1 MSVNLRAKP
10 FDLNDD
16 QVAWVEN
23 TLASM
28 TEDDKLR
35 HLFCLVTYD
44 DDEEYCRY
52 IGEEIRPGGFMGR
65 PMKGEQCISAVERM
79 QRYSKIPLLVAAN
92 LEAGG
97 NGFAK
102 DGTAFAKPMQIG
114 ATADVEQARRLG
126 EICGAEGSAVGAN
139 WAFAPIVDIDT
150 NWRNPITNVRTFG
163 SDVKLIRD
171 MGAAYVEEVQKHGVA
186 ACIKHFPGDGCDE
199 RDQHVAISINTCS
212 CEEWDATYGEIYRAG
227 IEAGTKTVMIGHI
240 LQPAYTKYFAP
251 ETKDE
256 EMLPASVNK
265 ALVTGLLREKLGF
278 NGLIITDSSAMAGL
292 ALFLPR
298 EDTVP
303 MTIAAGCDMF
313 LFTKNLEE
321 DLEFMRKGYEKGVF
335 DRARLDEAVT
345 RILALKASLGLP
357 EKQKMGTLVPSYE
370 DAKKVLGNATFKSWS
385 RECAD
390 RAITLVKEEKGIFP
404 LTPKRFPRILFC
416 PMDHLGQKEEPFE
429 SAANVNYKFFKLLQE
444 AGFEMT
450 VFEANKG
457 KEGAM
462 TSVDEMKEKYDLI
475 LYAAS
480 KRVRYQPV
488 SRIRWADPLGANI
501 PTYNHTIPTVFV
513 SFENPYYLLDVPH
526 MRTYINCYGDSK
538 NVMESLIQ
546 KMMGNSKFEGVSP
559 VDPFCGKWETRL
571 SYGPSL
577 DLEKIQ

>member
-1 MSVNLRAKP
+1 MRIDLRAKP
-10 FDLNDD
+10 FDLNDE
-16 QVAWVEN
+16 QIAWVEQ

-28 TEDDKLR
+28 SEDDKLR

-44 DDEEYCRY
+44 DNEEYCRY
-52 IGEEIRPGGFMGR
+52 LGEEIRPGGFMGR
-65 PMKGEQCISAVERM
+65 PMKAEQCISAVARM
-79 QRYSKIPLLVAAN
+79 QKYSKIPLLVSAN
-92 LEAGG
+92 LETGG

-102 DGTAFAKPMQIG
+102 DGTAFAKPMQVG

-126 EICGAEGSAVGAN
+126 EICGVEGAAVGAN
-139 WAFAPIVDIDT
+139 WSFAPIVDIDS

-163 SDVKLIRD
+163 SDPTLVEQ
-171 MGAAYVEEVQKHGVA
+171 MGVAYVEEIQKHGVA
-186 ACIKHFPGDGCDE
+186 ACMKHFPGDGCDE

-212 CEEWDATYGEIYRAG
+212 CEEWDATYGKVYSAG
-227 IEAGTKTVMIGHI
+227 IAAGTKTIMIGHI
-240 LQPAYTKYFAP
+240 LQPAYTKRFCP
-251 ETKDE
+251 ELRDE

-265 ALVTGLLREKLGF
+265 ALVTHLLREQLGF

-298 EDTVP
+298 EKIVP

-321 DLEFMRKGYEKGVF
+321 DIEFMRRGYAEGIF
-335 DRARLDEAVT
+335 DRERLDEAVT

-357 EKQKMGTLVPSYE
+357 EKKANGTLVPVYE
-370 DAKKVLGNATFKSWS
+370 EVKDRLKQECFREWS

-404 LTPKRFPRILFC
+404 LTPARFPRILFC
-416 PMDHLGQKEEPFE
+416 PMDHLGQPVEAFE
-429 SAANVNYKFFKLLQE
+429 SPSNVNFKFFSLLKD
-444 AGFEMT
+444 AGFEVS

-475 LYAAS
+475 LYSVA

-538 NVMESLIQ
+538 AVMEALIQ
-546 KMMGNSKFEGVSP
+546 KFLGNSSFTGVSP

-577 DLEKIQ
+577 HLDEIQ

>member
-1 MSVNLRAKP
+1 MRVNLRAKP
-10 FDLNDD
+10 FDLNDE
-16 QVAWVEN
+16 QVAWVEE
-23 TLASM
+23 TLAGMS
-28 TEDDKLR
+28 EDDKLR

-44 DDEEYCRY
+44 DNEEYCRY
-52 IGEEIRPGGFMGR
+52 LGEEIRPGGFMGR
-65 PMKGEQCISAVERM
+65 PMKAEQCISAVARM
-79 QRYSKIPLLVAAN
+79 QKYSKIPLLVSAN

-102 DGTAFAKPMQIG
+102 NGTAFAKPMQIG

-126 EICGAEGSAVGAN
+126 EICGVEGAAVGAN
-139 WAFAPIVDIDT
+139 WSFAPIVDIDS

-163 SDVKLIRD
+163 SDPVLVEK
-171 MGAAYVEEVQKHGVA
+171 MGAAYVQEIQKHGVA

-212 CEEWDATYGEIYRAG
+212 CEEWDATYGKVYSAG
-227 IEAGTKTVMIGHI
+227 IEAGTKTVMVGHI
-240 LQPAYTKYFAP
+240 LQPAYTKHFCP
-251 ETKDE
+251 ELRDE

-265 ALVTGLLREKLGF
+265 ALVTNLLREKLGF

-298 EDTVP
+298 EKIVP

-321 DLEFMRKGYEKGVF
+321 DIEFMRKGYEEGIF
-335 DRARLDEAVT
+335 DEARLNEAVT

-357 EKQKMGTLVPSYE
+357 EKKANGTLVPSYE
-370 DAKKVLGNATFKSWS
+370 EVKPLLGQERFKSWS

-404 LTPKRFPRILFC
+404 LTPARFPRILFC
-416 PMDHLGQKEEPFE
+416 PMDHLGQPTEAFE
-429 SAANVNYKFFKLLQE
+429 SPSNVNFKFFSLLKD
-444 AGFEMT
+444 AGFEVS

-475 LYAAS
+475 LYSVA

-538 NVMESLIQ
+538 AVMEALIQ
-546 KMMGNSKFEGVSP
+546 KFLGNSSFTGVSP
-559 VDPFCGKWETRL
+559 VDPFCGKWETKL

-577 DLEKIQ
+577 HLDEIK

>member
-1 MSVNLRAKP
+1 MAINLRAKP
-10 FDLNDD
+10 FDLNDE
-16 QVAWVEN
+16 QIQWVN
-23 TLASM
+23 DTLASM
-28 TEDDKLR
+28 SDDDKIR
-35 HLFCLVTYD
+35 QLFCLVTYD
-44 DDEEYCRY
+44 DNEEYCRY

-65 PMKGEQCISAVERM
+65 PMKAEQCISAVERM
-79 QRYSKIPLLVAAN
+79 QRYSKIPLLVSAN

-114 ATADVEQARRLG
+114 ATADAEQARRLG
-126 EICGAEGSAVGAN
+126 EICGVEGSAVGAN
-139 WAFAPIVDIDT
+139 WSFAPIVDIDT

-163 SDVKLIRD
+163 SDPDLVEK
-171 MGAAYVEEVQKHGVA
+171 MGVAYVKEIQKHGVA
-186 ACIKHFPGDGCDE
+186 ASVKHFPGDGRDE
-199 RDQHVAISINTCS
+199 RDQHVAISINTCT
-212 CEEWDATYGEIYRAG
+212 CEEWDATDGKVESAG
-227 IEAGTKTVMIGHI
+227 IEAATKTIMVGHI
-240 LQPAYTKYFAP
+240 LQPSYTKRFHP
-251 ETKDE
+251 EIRDE

-265 ALVTGLLREKLGF
+265 ALVTNLLREQLGF
-278 NGLIITDSSAMAGL
+278 NGLVVTDSSAMAGL

-298 EDTVP
+298 DQVVP

-321 DLEFMRKGYEKGVF
+321 DLEFMRRGFENGIITSE
-335 DRARLDEAVT
+335 RLNEAVT

-357 EKQKMGTLVPSYE
+357 EKQKAGTLVPKYE
-370 DAKKVLGNATFKSWS
+370 DAKPLLGKSQYKEWS

-416 PMDHLGQKEEPFE
+416 PMDHLGQPVEAFE
-429 SAANVNYKFFKLLQE
+429 SAGNVNYKFFHLLKD

-475 LYAAS
+475 LYSVA

-538 NVMESLIQ
+538 QVMESLIN
-546 KMMGNSKFEGVSP
+546 KFLGNSQFTGISP

-577 DLEKIQ
+577 HLEDIQ